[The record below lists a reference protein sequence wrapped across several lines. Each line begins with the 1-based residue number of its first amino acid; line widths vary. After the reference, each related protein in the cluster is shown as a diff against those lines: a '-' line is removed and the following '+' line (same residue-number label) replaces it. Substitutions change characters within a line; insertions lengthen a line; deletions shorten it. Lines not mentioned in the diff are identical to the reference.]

1 MYYYIYDE
9 FVQHPKHE
17 KDVMKI
23 EHRLAELGMSG
34 NIARLALFKRA
45 DEFIRHE
52 MRRGITTLVV
62 VGNDQ
67 TLMNLLEII
76 VEVGVPCGFVPL
88 GTSQNVLANALGIPE
103 GVSACDCI
111 SGRIVRSLDLGCI
124 NDKRFMSSVRIPTTN
139 VEITCNGTYHLESTK
154 IGDAE
159 LVNLVGYA
167 PDSFSNPCDGQLDLF
182 WRIQEQKFGFFRK
195 PIPSRTV
202 VPIRTATIRS
212 RESITVV
219 VDGKD
224 MGGTRFD
231 VSVDPGV
238 LRMIT
243 GKGREF

>member
-1 MYYYIYDE
+1 
-9 FVQHPKHE
+9 
-17 KDVMKI
+17 MKI

-76 VEVGVPCGFVPL
+76 VEVGVPCGFI
-88 GTSQNVLANALGIPE
+88 G
-103 GVSACDCI
+103 
-111 SGRIVRSLDLGCI
+111 
-124 NDKRFMSSVRIPTTN
+124 SVRIPTTN
-139 VEITCNGTYHLESTK
+139 VEITCNGTYRLESPK
-154 IGDAE
+154 VGDAE

-167 PDSFSNPCDGQLDLF
+167 ADSISNPCDGQLDLF

-195 PIPSRTV
+195 SPPSRTV
-202 VPIRTATIRS
+202 VPIHTATIRS
-212 RESITVV
+212 REPMTVL

-231 VSVDPGV
+231 VTVEPGI
-238 LRMIT
+238 LRIIT